1 MNTTVTQYIASAKHW
16 KEELQAIREILLETE
31 LIEDFKWR
39 TPCYTHNN
47 KNIVIIAPF
56 KEYFALAFFNG
67 AAISDSAKLL
77 VKAGANTQSGR
88 QLRFKDSKEILH
100 QKAIIKKYIK
110 EAISIQS
117 TNIVETTKPAAPLVE
132 VQELNT
138 IFKSDVAFKKAFQAL
153 TPGRQRGYL
162 IYFSGAKQSETRVTR
177 IEKYRD
183 RILSGIGITDC
194 TCGLSKRMPN
204 CDGSHKL
211 LNKN

>member
-1 MNTTVTQYIASAKHW
+1 MNTTVTQYIASAKYW

-39 TPCYTHNN
+39 TSCYTLNN

-110 EAISIQS
+110 EAISIQT
-117 TNIVETTKPAAPLVE
+117 TNIVETTRPAAPLVE

-204 CDGSHKL
+204 CDGSHKY
-211 LNKN
+211 LNK

>member
-1 MNTTVTQYIASAKHW
+1 MNNSVDNYIASAKLW
-16 KEELQAIREILLETE
+16 KEELLAIREILLETE

-117 TNIVETTKPAAPLVE
+117 TNNPETTKPAAPLVE
-132 VQELNT
+132 IQELNT

-204 CDGSHKL
+204 CDGSHKY
-211 LNKN
+211 LNK

>member
-1 MNTTVTQYIASAKHW
+1 MNPSVTQYIANAKLW
-16 KEELQAIREILLETE
+16 KEELLAIRKILLETE
-31 LIEDFKWR
+31 LVEDFKWSM
-39 TPCYTHNN
+39 PCYTLNN

-67 AAISDSAKLL
+67 AAISDSSKLL
-77 VKAGANTQSGR
+77 IKAGANTQSGR
-88 QLRFKDSKEILH
+88 QLRFKDSKEILD

-117 TNIVETTKPAAPLVE
+117 TSTPENTKPTAPKVE
-132 VQELNT
+132 VEELNT
-138 IFKSDVAFKKAFQAL
+138 IFKSDINFEKGFQAL

-162 IYFSGAKQSETRVTR
+162 IYFSGAKQTETRVTR

-183 RILSGIGITDC
+183 RIIAGIGITDC

>member
-1 MNTTVTQYIASAKHW
+1 MNPNVTQYIANAKLW
-16 KEELQAIREILLETE
+16 KNELFAIREILLETE

-39 TPCYTHNN
+39 APCYTHNN

-67 AAISDSAKLL
+67 AAISDSGKLL

-88 QLRFKDSKEILH
+88 QLRFKNNNDILN
-100 QKAIIKKYIK
+100 QKAILKKYIK

-117 TNIVETTKPAAPLVE
+117 TSIPKNIKPSAPKVE
-132 VQELNT
+132 VEELNR
-138 IFKSDVAFKKAFQAL
+138 IFKSDVNFKKGFQAL

-162 IYFSGAKQSETRVTR
+162 IYFSGAKQTETRVTR

-183 RILSGIGITDC
+183 RIIAGIGITDC

>member
-1 MNTTVTQYIASAKHW
+1 MNPSVTQYIANAKLW
-16 KEELQAIREILLETE
+16 KEELLAIRKILLETE
-31 LIEDFKWR
+31 LVEDFKWSM
-39 TPCYTHNN
+39 PCYTLNN

-67 AAISDSAKLL
+67 AAISDSSKLL
-77 VKAGANTQSGR
+77 IKAGANTQSGR
-88 QLRFKDSKEILH
+88 QLRFKDSKEILD

-117 TNIVETTKPAAPLVE
+117 TSTPENTKPTAPKVE
-132 VQELNT
+132 VEELNT
-138 IFKSDVAFKKAFQAL
+138 IFKSDINFEKGFQAL

-162 IYFSGAKQSETRVTR
+162 IYFSGAKQTETRVTR

-183 RILSGIGITDC
+183 RIIAGIGITDC
-194 TCGLSKRMPN
+194 TCGLSKRMPS